1 MVDSKKYVIF
11 AGINGVGKTALHR
24 VLSENADLGKRISID
39 DIVLSM
45 GDWHDPLVQIKAAR
59 KAMAELRA
67 VIDEGLTFHQET
79 TLPGEAIIR
88 YADLARSKGYR
99 VVLHYIGVASLDI
112 AKERVRHRVEEG
124 GHGIDEKI
132 MEKRFADMYNFLF
145 PLIERCDEVY
155 FYDNSLR
162 FTQIAVM
169 LDGVVTDLDADR
181 PDWFK
186 DMMAE
191 REERGTPHETVDS

>member
-1 MVDSKKYVIF
+1 MTEQKKYVIF

-24 VLSENADLGKRISID
+24 VLSETADLGKRISID

-45 GDWHDPLVQIKAAR
+45 GDWRDPLVQIKAAR
-59 KAMAELRA
+59 RAMSELRT
-67 VIDEGLTFHQET
+67 VIDEGQTFHQET
-79 TLPGEAIIR
+79 TLPGEAIVR
-88 YADLARSKGYR
+88 YANLAKSKGYR
-99 VVLHYIGVASLDI
+99 VALHYIGVASLDI

-132 MEKRFADMYNFLF
+132 MEKRFADMYSFLF
-145 PLIERCDEVY
+145 PLIDCCDEVY
-155 FYDNSLR
+155 FYDNTLR

-169 LDGVVTDLDADR
+169 LDGKLSDIDADQ

-191 REERGTPHETVDS
+191 REARKP